1 MTYEVLI
8 HALGCETPRTTWEL
22 LDVTTQYANDM
33 EVVQGNFGG
42 IVKATGHLSGG
53 DGADNPA
60 SSQ

>member
-1 MTYEVLI
+1 
-8 HALGCETPRTTWEL
+8 
-22 LDVTTQYANDM
+22 M